1 MNMSRD
7 STSLKKLCGD
17 CLNLAKQRCSILS
30 EMMLFLNYCIYSG
43 SAEALLRCG
52 GKL

>member
-7 STSLKKLCGD
+7 STSLKKSSGD
-17 CLNLAKQRCSILS
+17 CLKLANQRYSILS
-30 EMMLFLNYCIYSG
+30 EMMLFRNYCNFSG
-43 SAEALLRCG
+43 STETLVRCG